1 MANRLLTVD
10 AGSLLKKV
18 VKVYARVLWG
28 PTGAVTAGTYGI
40 QAWNPATGAYA
51 AAATNTFLGIANLS
65 RTSAGLFVFTLQ
77 DRYKRCIGM
86 TYTPVLAAASFPAA
100 PVAQITADNSM
111 QTTGTAPTVTVQL
124 SGATNSST
132 TTLVA
137 TDPAS
142 TEQANFIFWFDDSG
156 AL

>member
-28 PTGAVTAGTYGI
+28 ATGAVTAGTYGI
-40 QAWNPATGAYA
+40 QAWNPATGAYTPA
-51 AAATNTFLGIANLS
+51 ASNTFLGIAGIS

-77 DRYKRCIGM
+77 DRYKRCIGLQ
-86 TYTPVLAAASFPAA
+86 YTPVLAAGSFPAA
-100 PVAQITADNSM
+100 PICQIATDNSM
-111 QTTGTAPTVTVQL
+111 VATGSSPTVTVQFTDT
-124 SGATNSST
+124 ATPS
-132 TTLVA
+132 A
-137 TDPAS
+137 TDPAD
-142 TEQANFIFWFDDSG
+142 TEQGNFVFWFDDSG